1 MDKVELVLKI
11 VAQICPFVQIGP
23 ETELIDSGI
32 LTSVDLFDLITELE
46 TEFDIR
52 IDEQLIEAENF
63 ATVKKIVEVVL
74 QGDGC

>member
-52 IDEQLIEAENF
+52 IDEQLIEAENRSEERR
-63 ATVKKIVEVVL
+63 VGKECRL
-74 QGDGC
+74 

>member
-46 TEFDIR
+46 TEFISEYPHFEELSALELR
-52 IDEQLIEAENF
+52 ES
-63 ATVKKIVEVVL
+63 
-74 QGDGC
+74 

>member
-32 LTSVDLFDLITELE
+32 LSVDLFDLITELE

-74 QGDGC
+74 QGDDC

>member
-52 IDEQLIEAENF
+52 ID
-63 ATVKKIVEVVL
+63 
-74 QGDGC
+74 